1 VGTGDSVI
9 QALRS
14 TRPGGMVGWVG
25 APHGVELQMRD
36 LFWRNVGV
44 RGGPAPVRH
53 YLPDLMERVWNR
65 TIDPGKVF
73 DLDLPLEQVAEAYR
87 AMDERRAIKVLLRP

>member
-1 VGTGDSVI
+1 
-9 QALRS
+9 
-14 TRPGGMVGWVG
+14 
-25 APHGVELQMRD
+25 MRD

-44 RGGPAPVRH
+44 RGGEVPVRH
-53 YLPDLMERVWNR
+53 YLPDLLDRVRNR

-73 DLDLPLEQVAEAYR
+73 DLELLLEQVAEAYR